1 MKKDGLTMN
10 FKKILASAAILT
22 AAATL
27 FAGCGNSS
35 DSAASNDDKVTVWA
49 WDETFNIKAVNEAKK
64 VYENEDVD
72 VEVVTMSQDDIV
84 QKLNTALASGNTDG
98 LPNIVLIE
106 DYRIQGYL
114 NSYPDAFSDL
124 TDIVDEDNF
133 AAYKFAVNKVGDKIY
148 GVPFDSGVTANFYRT
163 DLLEEAGYSQED
175 MQNLSW
181 DDYVKVA
188 RDVKEKTGKKITEV
202 NPSDLGRVRM
212 IMQEAGEWYT
222 AEDGKTVTIENNQS
236 LKYGLNLFA
245 TLLKEDLVEQT
256 SDWNAGVTAI
266 QTGAI
271 ASSPIGAWYSSTI
284 QGAKDQSGKW
294 AIAPTPSLPAD
305 MQKAQASNLG
315 GAGWYLIKGVS
326 GEKNAKDFLK
336 ETFATNADLMGTLAK
351 EIGLV
356 STMLSAKDQKVYQE
370 PSEFYSGQKV
380 FDDFSKWTAEI
391 PEVNYGQETYAIE
404 AVVAESL
411 HRIINGEDTDKVLAD
426 TQKQVEA
433 QLAN

>member
-1 MKKDGLTMN
+1 MKIHKWFARALCFTA
-10 FKKILASAAILT
+10 LAIL
-22 AAATL
+22 L
-27 FAGCGNSS
+27 SGCGNSV
-35 DSAASNDDKVTVWA
+35 DSSNDKDKVTVWA
-49 WDETFNIKAVNEAKK
+49 WDETFNIKAVNEAKTM
-64 VYENEDVD
+64 YDSEETEI
-72 VEVVTMSQDDIV
+72 EVVTMSQDDIV
-84 QKLNTALASGNTDG
+84 QKLNTGLASGNTDG

-114 NSYPDAFSDL
+114 ASYPDAFAEL
-124 TDIVDEDNF
+124 TAVVKEEDF
-133 AAYKFAVNKVGDKIY
+133 APYKFAVNKVDDKIY

-163 DLLEEAGYSQED
+163 DLMEEAGYSEED
-175 MQNLSW
+175 MENLSW
-181 DDYVKVA
+181 DDYIQVA

-222 AEDGKTVTIENNQS
+222 AEDGKTVTIENNKS
-236 LKYGLNLFA
+236 LKYGLELFA

-266 QTGAI
+266 QSGAI

-284 QGAKDQSGKW
+284 QGAEDQTGKW
-294 AIAPTPSLPAD
+294 KIAPIPLLPAT
-305 MQKAQASNLG
+305 MQKARASNLG
-315 GAGWYLIKGVS
+315 GAGWYVIKGVG
-326 GEKNAKDFLK
+326 GEELAKDFLK
-336 ETFATNADLMGTLAK
+336 ETFATSEELMGTLAK

-356 STMLSAKDQKVYQE
+356 STMLRAKDQPAYQE
-370 PSEFYSGQKV
+370 ASDFYSGQKV
-380 FDDFSKWTAEI
+380 FEDFSRWTSEI
-391 PEVNYGQETYAIE
+391 PEVNYGHETYAIE

-411 HRIINGEDTDKVLAD
+411 HRIISGEETDKVLAD

>member
-1 MKKDGLTMN
+1 MDWKKWGIRMGLL
-10 FKKILASAAILT
+10 IAST
-22 AAATL
+22 TL

-35 DSAASNDDKVTVWA
+35 GEAKEEEDTVTVWA

-64 VYENEDVD
+64 VYENDDVTVD
-72 VEVVTMSQDDIV
+72 VVTMSQDDIV

-114 NSYPDAFSDL
+114 TSYPDAFAEL
-124 TDIVDEDNF
+124 NDIVDEDNF
-133 AAYKFAVNKVGDKIY
+133 ATYKFAVNKVDDKIY

-163 DLLEEAGYSQED
+163 DLLEEAGYTEED
-175 MQNLSW
+175 MNNLTW
-181 DDYVKVA
+181 DDYVQVA

-212 IMQEAGEWYT
+212 IMQQAGEWYT
-222 AEDGKTVTIENNQS
+222 SEDGKTVTIENNQS
-236 LKYGLNLFA
+236 LKYGLELFA

-266 QTGAI
+266 QSGSI

-284 QGAKDQSGKW
+284 QGAEDQSGKW
-294 AIAPTPSLPAD
+294 KIAPIPALPTG

-315 GAGWYLIKGVS
+315 GAGWYVIKGVA
-326 GEKNAKDFLK
+326 GEEHAKDFLGK
-336 ETFATNADLMGTLAK
+336 TFATNEELMGTLAK

-356 STMLSAKDQKVYQE
+356 STMLSAKDQEAYQK
-370 PSEFYSGQKV
+370 PSEFYSDQKV

-391 PEVNYGQETYAIE
+391 PEVNYGHETYAIE
-404 AVVAESL
+404 SVVAESL
-411 HRIINGEDTDKVLAD
+411 SRIINGESADKVLAD